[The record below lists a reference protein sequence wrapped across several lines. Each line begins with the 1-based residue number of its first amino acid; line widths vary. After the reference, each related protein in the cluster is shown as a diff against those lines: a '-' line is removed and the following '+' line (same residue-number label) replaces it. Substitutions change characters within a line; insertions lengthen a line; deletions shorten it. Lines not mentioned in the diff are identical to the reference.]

1 MQWADRMK
9 QVKLALVVAAV
20 LIAAVSLVI
29 SYLLV
34 RDLSREE
41 RNNMLVWAEAMR
53 TLSQADENTDL
64 YLALQVVNGNQTIP
78 VVVLDSAGEV
88 VTYRN
93 IAIDAPTESDSLAYL
108 QREAAAMRRAGYV
121 VELNLSDA
129 GADVRPGD
137 AYLLICYQ
145 ESSMLR
151 RLASY
156 PYVQLGVVGLFVVVA
171 IFALLS
177 SKRAEQNRVWVGLS
191 KETAHQLGTPISS
204 LMAWVA
210 ILRENYPDD
219 DLLPEL
225 DKDVKRLELIAE
237 RFS

>member
-191 KETAHQLGTPISS
+191 KETAHQL
-204 LMAWVA
+204 A
-210 ILRENYPDD
+210 
-219 DLLPEL
+219 LPFL
-225 DKDVKRLELIAE
+225 P
-237 RFS
+237 

>member
-93 IAIDAPTESDSLAYL
+93 IAIDAPTEADSLAYL

-151 RLASY
+151 RE
-156 PYVQLGVVGLFVVVA
+156 P
-171 IFALLS
+171 
-177 SKRAEQNRVWVGLS
+177 
-191 KETAHQLGTPISS
+191 
-204 LMAWVA
+204 
-210 ILRENYPDD
+210 
-219 DLLPEL
+219 
-225 DKDVKRLELIAE
+225 
-237 RFS
+237 

>member
-20 LIAAVSLVI
+20 LIAAISLVI

-108 QREAAAMRRAGYV
+108 QREGCRHAPCRLRGRAKPF
-121 VELNLSDA
+121 
-129 GADVRPGD
+129 R
-137 AYLLICYQ
+137 C
-145 ESSMLR
+145 R
-151 RLASY
+151 C
-156 PYVQLGVVGLFVVVA
+156 
-171 IFALLS
+171 
-177 SKRAEQNRVWVGLS
+177 
-191 KETAHQLGTPISS
+191 
-204 LMAWVA
+204 
-210 ILRENYPDD
+210 
-219 DLLPEL
+219 
-225 DKDVKRLELIAE
+225 
-237 RFS
+237 

>member
-93 IAIDAPTESDSLAYL
+93 IAIDAPTEADSLAYL

-191 KETAHQLGTPISS
+191 KETAHQWPFCARTIPTTTSCPSS
-204 LMAWVA
+204 T
-210 ILRENYPDD
+210 RT
-219 DLLPEL
+219 
-225 DKDVKRLELIAE
+225 
-237 RFS
+237 